1 MFKGLFRLAGI
12 VVLVCSTFS
21 TMLWADSG
29 RQVYT
34 GTLGKMP
41 IVLEVSADGSEGR
54 YFYQKYRK
62 DLVLSGS
69 KEGKALV
76 LEEGDQR

>member
-54 YFYQKYRK
+54 YFY
-62 DLVLSGS
+62 
-69 KEGKALV
+69 
-76 LEEGDQR
+76 

>member
-54 YFYQKYRK
+54 YFYQSTARTWCLVAQRK
-62 DLVLSGS
+62 EKHLCW
-69 KEGKALV
+69 K
-76 LEEGDQR
+76 R